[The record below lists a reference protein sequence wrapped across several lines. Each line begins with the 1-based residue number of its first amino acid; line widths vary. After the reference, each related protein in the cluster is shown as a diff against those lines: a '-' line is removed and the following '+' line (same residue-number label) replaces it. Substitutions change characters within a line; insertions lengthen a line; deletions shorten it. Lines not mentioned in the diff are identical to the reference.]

1 MARALRQRSLM
12 SVDYDCGAPDCSG
25 GLTIHS
31 EQKGSTYLSQEALAA
46 FDCPWQGLLNS
57 DAGGLCLPYQEAT
70 LPYGD
75 IDEQRNA
82 GSLVCPVAG
91 KYHPGEKVALGD
103 NYGCAAP
110 RPAWPA
116 DDSDANGNA
125 LPLSPICKTYVDD
138 CKYSVGSTRKY
149 TSKYTINHLL
159 LSIGLASEASDT
171 GKYPSAGTK
180 GDDSEDGECTKA
192 DAAAQWLDCGI
203 PCPVGDNARM
213 EAEDMRG
220 FGGAVLGFM
229 GLCGILGGLAFK
241 FVGGSSERFFV
252 AGRSM
257 PLVVVTATLASQSLD
272 SNAAL
277 GNIDLGYYYHW
288 WDGACLPIGLGLSL
302 ILNGIFFAKR
312 LNEMRLLTLP
322 DLFARTFGPLAEC
335 VFSLLGI
342 TSFICLLGGNLV
354 GSGRII
360 GYIFGIDV
368 IAGIWTTTAAVW
380 LYTIA
385 GGLVSVAY
393 TSRRPSAGP
402 ALLRGPFG
410 ALLIYRGRQ
419 ASRLPILWA
428 TRLLSPSR

>member
-1 MARALRQRSLM
+1 MAKKCSAVIVALLVAGSDALFGAQRWRDQFIRFSPRIIEAEQKAARRLSRLSPEEAQVETELRKGRAAAARAHMARALRQRNLM

-31 EQKGSTYLSQEALAA
+31 EQKGSTYLSEQYLTNY
-46 FDCPWQGLLNS
+46 DCPWQGLLNTE
-57 DAGGLCLPYQEAT
+57 GLCLPYQELT

-75 IDEQRNA
+75 LDEQRNA
-82 GSLVCPVAG
+82 GSLVCPSAG
-91 KYHPGEKVALGD
+91 KYHDGEKVALGD

-116 DDSDANGNA
+116 DDMDSVGNA
-125 LPLSPICKTYVDD
+125 LPLSPICKTYIDD
-138 CKYSVGSTRKY
+138 CKYSVSSTRKY

-159 LSIGLASEASDT
+159 LSVGLASEASDT

-288 WDGACLPIGLGLSL
+288 QT
-302 ILNGIFFAKR
+302 
-312 LNEMRLLTLP
+312 TLP
-322 DLFARTFGPLAEC
+322 ASPSPCTALTSALAA
-335 VFSLLGI
+335 
-342 TSFICLLGGNLV
+342 GGMEPACRS
-354 GSGRII
+354 GSG
-360 GYIFGIDV
+360 
-368 IAGIWTTTAAVW
+368 
-380 LYTIA
+380 
-385 GGLVSVAY
+385 
-393 TSRRPSAGP
+393 SRS
-402 ALLRGPFG
+402 
-410 ALLIYRGRQ
+410 
-419 ASRLPILWA
+419 S
-428 TRLLSPSR
+428 